1 MIGRYD
7 AAINGTWL
15 SEIDDRI
22 VVVDVLDDAAK
33 NRVVTVERSSGSGLR
48 YVRTQRESLTVT
60 IQFVIWEQDV
70 DLRKELLLRVQRW
83 AADSVGDVARLEIN
97 DRRGQ
102 LMYVR
107 ASEIPSVG
115 SAKWTDSLSMSFT
128 AYEMP
133 YWMDAE
139 YAKVEVTEGGWLFA
153 PGFGHAF
160 CETEATNTGEDPV
173 TAVTLSTGDTSI
185 TFEGLSLAPGEK
197 LVVSYDRYGRMHA
210 MIGDASVLPNRT
222 PASSDDLVVLCGAR
236 NSVSVQSDGSMSVV
250 FKARGVYM

>member
-22 VVVDVLDDAAK
+22 VVVDVLDDAPK
-33 NRVVTVERSSGSGLR
+33 NRVVTVERSGGSGLR

-70 DLRKELLLRVQRW
+70 DLRKDLLLRVQRW
-83 AADSVGDVARLEIN
+83 AADAVNDVARLEIN

-102 LMYVR
+102 LLYVR

-115 SAKWTDSLSMSFT
+115 SAKWTDSISMAFT

-139 YAKVEVTEGGWLFA
+139 YAKTEVTESGMLFV
-153 PGFGHAF
+153 PGFGLAF
-160 CETEATNTGEDPV
+160 CEAEAANTGAETV
-173 TAVTLSTGDTSI
+173 TSVTLSVGDTSI
-185 TFEGLSLAPGEK
+185 TFEGLSLAAGEK
-197 LVVSYDRYGRMHA
+197 LAISYDRYGRMHA
-210 MIGDASVLPNRT
+210 LIGEASVLPNRT
-222 PASSDDLVVLCGAR
+222 PASSDDLVVLCGAQ
-236 NSVSVQSDGSMSVV
+236 NSVSVQSAGSVSVV
-250 FKARGVYM
+250 FKARGVYV